1 MRRKEFYAMVAPS
14 ALVMFV
20 LLIVPLVQT
29 LRWSLQRITYGT
41 DGTFIGLQNYVNV
54 LGDSRF
60 RTSII
65 FTVVLTLLAT
75 ALKIVFG
82 FFLALLLNA
91 SGKARPIFLG
101 LLLVSYIVPTVIGA
115 TAFSW
120 MFDGNFGGLVNF
132 FLDKIG
138 ITGPLWFTDT
148 WPNRLML
155 LLQVIWHEI
164 PFVVL
169 ILLAGL
175 QGVSAETLEAS
186 DIDGATWWQKQRFVV
201 IPTLSGLLGFIC
213 LVSIMDGLRIFDA
226 LVPLAPNAITLG
238 SESVMLYVFNVAFA
252 AGQQD
257 LGLGSAVSVL
267 TIFVILI
274 LLIPFIRQSYRDS
287 VRQ

>member
-14 ALVMFV
+14 ALVMGI

-29 LRWSLQRITYGT
+29 LRWSLQRVSYGT
-41 DGTFIGLQNYVNV
+41 PGTFIGFENYVSV

-65 FTVVLTLLAT
+65 FTVLLTAVAT
-75 ALKIVFG
+75 ILKLVFG

-120 MFDGNFGGLVNF
+120 LFDGNFGGLVNF
-132 FLDKIG
+132 LLDQIG

-148 WPNRLML
+148 WPNRGML
-155 LLQVIWHEI
+155 LANVVWHEI

-175 QGVSAETLEAS
+175 QGVSQESLEAS

-201 IPTLSGLLGFIC
+201 IPTLSNLIGFIC

-238 SESVMLYVFNVAFA
+238 SESVMLYVFDVAFA

-267 TIFVILI
+267 TIVVILI
-274 LLIPFIRQSYRDS
+274 LLIPFIRQTYRDS
-287 VRQ
+287 VKQ

>member
-14 ALVMFV
+14 ALVMGI

-29 LRWSLQRITYGT
+29 LRWSLQRVTYGT
-41 DGTFIGLQNYVNV
+41 PGTWIGFENYLNV

-60 RTSII
+60 RTSIV

-75 ALKIVFG
+75 LIKLVIG

-120 MFDGNFGGLVNF
+120 LFDGNFGGLVNF
-132 FLDKIG
+132 VLDKIG
-138 ITGPLWFTDT
+138 IDGPLWFTDT
-148 WPNRLML
+148 WPNRGML
-155 LLQVIWHEI
+155 LANVVWHEI

-175 QGVSAETLEAS
+175 QGVSQESLEAS
-186 DIDGATWWQKQRFVV
+186 DIDGAGWWQKQRHIV
-201 IPTLSGLLGFIC
+201 IPTLSNLIGFIC

-226 LVPLAPNAITLG
+226 LIPLAPNAVSLG

-267 TIFVILI
+267 TIVVILI
-274 LLIPFIRQSYRDS
+274 LLIPFIRQTYRDS
-287 VRQ
+287 VKL